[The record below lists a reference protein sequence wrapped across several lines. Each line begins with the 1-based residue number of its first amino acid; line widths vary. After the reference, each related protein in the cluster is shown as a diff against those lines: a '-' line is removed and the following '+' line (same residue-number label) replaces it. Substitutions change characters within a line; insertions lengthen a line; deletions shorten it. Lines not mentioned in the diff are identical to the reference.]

1 MSPTWSD
8 VDGETFHKFGAV
20 AYTST
25 ENNDAE
31 IPLNCMEA
39 TTQATGSE
47 NGLVDQ
53 LSHYC
58 ASLFNPNNLYTGN
71 SDHEPFPLPDKP
83 TNEDEEEDYANSQ
96 DYLPP
101 MNVDG
106 EDQTDTTSSKS
117 SNSISPAKKC
127 KVDK

>member
-20 AYTST
+20 DYTFT
-25 ENNDAE
+25 ENDDAE
-31 IPLNCMEA
+31 ILLSRMEA
-39 TTQATGSE
+39 TLQVTGSE

-53 LSHYC
+53 VSHYY

-83 TNEDEEEDYANSQ
+83 TNEGEEEDYANSK

-101 MNVDG
+101 
-106 EDQTDTTSSKS
+106 
-117 SNSISPAKKC
+117 
-127 KVDK
+127 